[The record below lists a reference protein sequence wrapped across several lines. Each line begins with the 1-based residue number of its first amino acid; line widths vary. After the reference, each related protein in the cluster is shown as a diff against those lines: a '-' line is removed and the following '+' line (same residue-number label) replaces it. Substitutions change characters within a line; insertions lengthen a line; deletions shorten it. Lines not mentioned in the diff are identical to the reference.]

1 MRAQIGPALPLAYLV
16 FVAGV
21 CAAIATSPDFGPE
34 EVRAAIRATA
44 FTSAVPF
51 LLVFAA
57 SSANRLWRT
66 PFTAWLVRERRY
78 LGLSVAASHLWH
90 LVAIVAFVA
99 RYAGGSEP
107 IPAVTKVFGGGGFVG
122 LALMAA
128 TSTDAA
134 QRTLGAAWRR
144 LHWLGVYLLWIDFTV
159 TYSGTATRAPF
170 HAVMTVAFVAAWA
183 LRLFTFGAARRT

>member
-57 SSANRLWRT
+57 SSANRLWCT

-90 LVAIVAFVA
+90 LVAIVAFA
-99 RYAGGSEP
+99 MTACESRYAQRSASFWANDRVPVVSRRDAIRAGTP
-107 IPAVTKVFGGGGFVG
+107 AAAAPTIPKMFV
-122 LALMAA
+122 
-128 TSTDAA
+128 
-134 QRTLGAAWRR
+134 
-144 LHWLGVYLLWIDFTV
+144 
-159 TYSGTATRAPF
+159 
-170 HAVMTVAFVAAWA
+170 
-183 LRLFTFGAARRT
+183 